1 MKTKLLND
9 DREKTYAIIYD
20 KGDEF
25 IGGLKGFAEEQAL
38 TSARFTAIGAF
49 KDVVLQYFQRDKKEY
64 KDIPVQEQV
73 EVLTLAGDV
82 ALTPE
87 GKPEVHAHVV
97 LGKSD
102 GTAIGGHIKQ
112 AHVWPTLELILTE
125 YPDYLQ
131 KRSDPETGLTLIDL
145 GAEKAT

>member
-1 MKTKLLND
+1 MQTKLLND
-9 DREKTYAIIYD
+9 DQEKTYAVIYD

-25 IGGLKGFAEEQAL
+25 IAELKRFAEKQGL
-38 TSARFTAIGAF
+38 SSARFTAVGAF
-49 KDVVLQYFQRDKKEY
+49 SDIILQYFQRDKKEY
-64 KDIPVQEQV
+64 KDIPVEEQV
-73 EVLTLAGDV
+73 EVLTLTGDI

-112 AHVWPTLELILTE
+112 AHVWPTLELVLTE

-131 KRSDPETGLTLIDL
+131 KRTDPETGLTLIDL
-145 GAEKAT
+145 DAHQVR